1 MNSER
6 GEDPTFDAVVAEHL
20 RIADVVLVGLW
31 FALDVDAEHITY
43 GIAMAVERRSWQ
55 RVTVGQTVLLPLL
68 AEFLEGL
75 PFVRPERIDDPD
87 VLAED
92 HCRFH
97 ACKDM
102 KKSSKIQIILKIVGD
117 LKYNP
122 YLCTCH
128 VKS

>member
-31 FALDVDAEHITY
+31 FALDVDAEH
-43 GIAMAVERRSWQ
+43 
-55 RVTVGQTVLLPLL
+55 
-68 AEFLEGL
+68 
-75 PFVRPERIDDPD
+75 
-87 VLAED
+87 
-92 HCRFH
+92 CRFH

-102 KKSSKIQIILKIVGD
+102 KKSSILQIILKIVGD